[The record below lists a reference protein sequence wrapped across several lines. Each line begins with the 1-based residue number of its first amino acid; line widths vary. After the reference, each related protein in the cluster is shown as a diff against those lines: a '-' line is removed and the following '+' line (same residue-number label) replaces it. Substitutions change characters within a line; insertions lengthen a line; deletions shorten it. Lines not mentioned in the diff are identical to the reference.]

1 MSHPANEYR
10 ATVIR
15 TLVRLVLL
23 ALVGVVMVA
32 AGLIVVARALGWQSG
47 PTYYLVALTPY
58 AGAVA
63 LVAAFV
69 ALLAGARW
77 MALVG
82 VLVFAVVA
90 VWWAPMFWPDRPDA
104 PESGLRVMTAN
115 IEFGEGEAAAL
126 VAAVESHRVDVLAV
140 QELTEESAA
149 KLRSAG
155 LERAL
160 PHSYLRP
167 GKGPQGSGVW
177 SRHRIGHRS
186 RVEGTTLA
194 NLDLVIEAP
203 GGSIRFVDAH
213 PTPAQPLSGDVG
225 SADRQLVTDHILATS
240 GPTIAAGDFN
250 ATWDHRP
257 IRELTAGGFVDA
269 ADSAGAGLVRT
280 WPSGANPWPPV
291 VGIDHVLSRGM
302 PSARSLEVIPIP
314 DSDHLGLV
322 AGF

>member
-1 MSHPANEYR
+1 M
-10 ATVIR
+10 
-15 TLVRLVLL
+15 VRLVILGV
-23 ALVGVVMVA
+23 VGVVMAAVA
-32 AGLIVVARALGWQSG
+32 LVVVARALGWQGG
-47 PTYYLVALTPY
+47 PTFYLVALTPY

-63 LVAAFV
+63 LVAALV
-69 ALLAGARW
+69 ALLAGARLV
-77 MALVG
+77 ALIG
-82 VLVFAVVA
+82 VILFAVVA
-90 VWWAPMFWPDRPDA
+90 VWWAPMFWPDRPEA

-115 IEFGEGEAAAL
+115 VEFGEGEAGAL

-140 QELTEESAA
+140 QELTEQSASR
-149 KLRSAG
+149 LRSAG
-155 LERAL
+155 LERTL

-186 RVEGTTLA
+186 QIEGTTLV
-194 NLDLVIEAP
+194 NLDLVVEAP
-203 GGSIRFVDAH
+203 GGSIRLVDAH
-213 PTPAQPLSGDVG
+213 PTPAQPLAGDVG

-240 GPTIAAGDFN
+240 GPTIAVGDFN

-257 IRELTAGGFVDA
+257 VRELTAGGFVDA

-280 WPSGANPWPPV
+280 WPSGLNPWPPI

-302 PSARSLEVIPIP
+302 PSARSLEVMAIP
-314 DSDHLGLV
+314 DSDHLALV